1 MNKGTKKKKI
11 HIKRFYKQNR
21 YGLLSSVMLWCKQI
35 SKHCA
40 LCLNLFILVTMV
52 RLHWISSV
60 WIHYDLHQNN
70 TVENSVPLTSLHFL
84 LWLKIA
90 AAGANFFAFELIAFS
105 HIIIQTSFE
114 ILTCLIFFLSQKTL
128 ICICYSMHF
137 YKTLAIRWF
146 RSWYQRNKRWSIWS
160 CISKTFNSCC
170 HFSLNLVWING

>member
-1 MNKGTKKKKI
+1 MSKLAFQIEFAILPFSKYFCRYLQAKNYVFKNTWIKEHKKKKYTL
-11 HIKRFYKQNR
+11 KGFYKQNR
-21 YGLLSSVMLWCKQI
+21 YGLLSSVMLWCKQM

-114 ILTCLIFFLSQKTL
+114 ILTCLIFFL
-128 ICICYSMHF
+128 
-137 YKTLAIRWF
+137 
-146 RSWYQRNKRWSIWS
+146 
-160 CISKTFNSCC
+160 
-170 HFSLNLVWING
+170 

>member
-1 MNKGTKKKKI
+1 MSKLASQIEFAILPFSKYFCRYLQAKNYVFKNTWIKEHKKKKI

-21 YGLLSSVMLWCKQI
+21 YALLPSVMLWCKQM

-114 ILTCLIFFLSQKTL
+114 ILTCLIFFL
-128 ICICYSMHF
+128 
-137 YKTLAIRWF
+137 
-146 RSWYQRNKRWSIWS
+146 
-160 CISKTFNSCC
+160 
-170 HFSLNLVWING
+170 